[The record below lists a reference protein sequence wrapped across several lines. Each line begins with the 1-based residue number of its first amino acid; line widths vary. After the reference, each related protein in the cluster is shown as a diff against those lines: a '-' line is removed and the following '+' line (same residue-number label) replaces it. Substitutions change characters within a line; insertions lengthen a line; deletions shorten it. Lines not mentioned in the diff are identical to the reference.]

1 MLGIA
6 HGESLDM
13 LHPEKVMPEIG
24 FAPRNGD
31 RPGKDNH
38 KAAQDR
44 QPAVKQKVLPAF
56 LDNDPR
62 QHAHHRYGQGE
73 EAFS

>member
-31 RPGKDNH
+31 RPGRTTTKQL
-38 KAAQDR
+38 KTAS
-44 QPAVKQKVLPAF
+44 QP
-56 LDNDPR
+56 
-62 QHAHHRYGQGE
+62 
-73 EAFS
+73 

>member
-24 FAPRNGD
+24 FASRNGD

-44 QPAVKQKVLPAF
+44 QPAV
-56 LDNDPR
+56 
-62 QHAHHRYGQGE
+62 
-73 EAFS
+73 